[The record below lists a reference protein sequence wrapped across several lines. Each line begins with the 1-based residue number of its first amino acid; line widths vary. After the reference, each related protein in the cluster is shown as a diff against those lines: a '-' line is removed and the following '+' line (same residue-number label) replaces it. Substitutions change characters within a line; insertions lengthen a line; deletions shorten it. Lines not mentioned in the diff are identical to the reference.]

1 MIKLF
6 KQLTLFKTTSIGLH
20 SENSIIKR
28 GYAFKSD
35 LKIKWVRPE
44 RILCIK
50 PQKSGDLSA
59 FPNIDKQNYVH
70 EFKDCKE
77 LET

>member
-6 KQLTLFKTTSIGLH
+6 KNLTLFNTSSIPLH
-20 SENSIIKR
+20 SENSVIKR
-28 GYAFKSD
+28 SYAFKSD

-50 PQKSGDLSA
+50 PKKSGDLSA
-59 FPNIDKQNYVH
+59 FPNIDKQNYVP